1 MSETAAAG
9 PDVWGSLT
17 VSGEVDPEL
26 VSRAL
31 GVTPTRTARR
41 GEVRRPGAPPVKE
54 TYWYWSTTNSN
65 ELDGASYL
73 GDILDLLDAHR
84 ADLEHLQ
91 RSHSLQV
98 VATVN
103 AYVDPATDAI
113 PWVELDHNLLA
124 RITRL
129 GIDVVF
135 DFNLLEPESAGSER
149 KDIRSEGQSD

>member
-1 MSETAAAG
+1 MSDTATEG

-26 VSRAL
+26 VTRAL
-31 GVTPTRTARR
+31 GVTPTRTAKR

-54 TYWYWSTTNSN
+54 TYWYWSTTRSN

-73 GDILDLLDAHR
+73 DDILDLLDAHQ
-84 ADLEHLQ
+84 ADVEHL
-91 RSHSLQV
+91 RYSHGLHV

-103 AYVDPATDAI
+103 AYMDPATDAI

-124 RITRL
+124 RLTRL

-135 DFNLLEPESAGSER
+135 DFNLLEPESEASER
-149 KDIRSEGQSD
+149 NGLRSEG